1 MPPWKRPEP
10 AGWQTAAAVLYRE
23 PVILYTEAILRTAM
37 GLHMAM
43 ALLDPEAPGMARC
56 LPGSSMTGPG
66 SLPLPVS
73 GTEAVPHRIKGTR
86 IPALGEYWIPSLT
99 GRTGS
104 WPIQYG
110 GSLYFLGS

>member
-1 MPPWKRPEP
+1 MSPWKRPEP

-56 LPGSSMTGPG
+56 LPGNSMTGPG

-73 GTEAVPHRIKGTR
+73 GTEAVPHRIKRNTD
-86 IPALGEYWIPSLT
+86 PSVGESI
-99 GRTGS
+99 G
-104 WPIQYG
+104 
-110 GSLYFLGS
+110 FLH

>member
-10 AGWQTAAAVLYRE
+10 AGWQTAAAALYRE

-43 ALLDPEAPGMARC
+43 ALLDPGAPGMARC

-73 GTEAVPHRIKGTR
+73 GTEAVQEH
-86 IPALGEYWIPSLT
+86 
-99 GRTGS
+99 GS
-104 WPIQYG
+104 QRWESIG
-110 GSLYFLGS
+110 FLH